1 MKLKEI
7 FEKSGVGVAIAR
19 KEEPMHK
26 YATLLGKSTSDS
38 EMIVVEYHNNS
49 VGRVSLN
56 IEDFV
61 EWHEEIK
68 PLKQETFYCIEN
80 VLGLE
85 VQGDDEIKFVEASVL
100 EKRLI
105 EWTSAL
111 KGNLDNIELPLEIN
125 AGR

>member
-100 EKRLI
+100 
-105 EWTSAL
+105 
-111 KGNLDNIELPLEIN
+111 
-125 AGR
+125 

>member
-80 VLGLE
+80 
-85 VQGDDEIKFVEASVL
+85 DEIKFVEASVL